1 MSTSQ
6 GRLDQIAEDIAR
18 AGTVDDVIAALIR
31 ECDLSPAEAHR
42 LVGVQADHLST
53 ELFPAG
59 ALPTGEVYD
68 QQRYENWLT
77 RELRTTFAAA
87 VEKVSEDVAGFL
99 KVVFGR
105 GDEPTAEFNAAIFL
119 GAKKRV
125 AQDVSSVP
133 VGYFCRDGLA
143 HLSQYGAQWHSQSF
157 TSPGWS
163 RVGTYEVHRDDEGL

>member
-1 MSTSQ
+1 MTQ
-6 GRLDQIAEDIAR
+6 GRLDQIAEEIAR
-18 AGTVDDVIAALIR
+18 ATTVDDVVAALIR
-31 ECDLSPAEAHR
+31 ECDLSAAEAHR

-53 ELFPAG
+53 ELLPAG
-59 ALPTGEVYD
+59 ELPTGEVYD

-77 RELRTTFAAA
+77 RELRTTFDSAL
-87 VEKVSEDVAGFL
+87 EKVEEDVAGFL

-119 GAKKRV
+119 GSKKRV
-125 AQDVSSVP
+125 AQDISSVS
-133 VGYFCRDGLA
+133 VAYFCRDGIA
-143 HLSQYGAQWHSQSF
+143 HLKEYGAAWAKHPF